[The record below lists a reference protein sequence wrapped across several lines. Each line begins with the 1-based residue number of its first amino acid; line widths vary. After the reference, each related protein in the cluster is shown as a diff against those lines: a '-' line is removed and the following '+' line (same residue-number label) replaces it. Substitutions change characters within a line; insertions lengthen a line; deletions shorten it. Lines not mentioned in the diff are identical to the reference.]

1 MSVHIYDYLN
11 PVKVSVV
18 ITLLFAIY
26 SLSFK
31 TRLHRFLLLI
41 VIICFSTELTNSIL
55 IYHGLSIRILN
66 SISIV
71 FHHLLWLLLLRENI
85 SSKKTLTLFT
95 ILFLLFSILNFIFIE
110 TIESYNYYTFVVGAF
125 IYVVFFIH
133 ESFYQL
139 EKENLPFFISNNF
152 ILTTAPL
159 LFFFG
164 MSLLFGFKNKT
175 ITGTIVFNSMT
186 LYNFIVNLVCLVYYT
201 LLNIYIYREKTIK
214 K

>member
-1 MSVHIYDYLN
+1 MIVDIYAYIN
-11 PVKVSVV
+11 PIKVSVV
-18 ITLLFAIY
+18 ITLLFAVY

-41 VIICFSTELTNSIL
+41 LIICFVNEVINSIFL
-55 IYHGLSIRILN
+55 YCEKPIGITN

-71 FHHLLWLLLLRENI
+71 FHHLLWLYILKDNI
-85 SSKKTLTLFT
+85 RKKESLKISMYF
-95 ILFLLFSILNFIFIE
+95 FVFFSILNFFFIE
-110 TIESYNYYTFVVGAF
+110 STTSYNYYTFTLGAF

-175 ITGTIVFNSMT
+175 ITATIVFNSMT
-186 LYNFIVNLVCLVYYT
+186 LYNFIINLVCLVYYT

>member
-1 MSVHIYDYLN
+1 MSANIYDYIN
-11 PVKVSVV
+11 PIKVSVV

-41 VIICFSTELTNSIL
+41 LIICFSTELTNSIL
-55 IYHGLSIRILN
+55 IYHGISIRILN
-66 SISIV
+66 SISMV
-71 FHHLLWLLLLRENI
+71 FHHLLWLLVLRENI
-85 SSKKTLTLFT
+85 SPKKTLTLFT
-95 ILFLLFSILNFIFIE
+95 IIFVLFSILNFFFIE
-110 TIESYNYYTFVVGAF
+110 TTTSYNYYTFTLGAF
-125 IYVVFFIH
+125 FYVVFFIY
-133 ESFYQL
+133 ESFHQL

-164 MSLLFGFKNKT
+164 MSLLFGFKNKS
-175 ITGTIVFNSMT
+175 ITSTIVFNSMT
-186 LYNFIVNLVCLVYYT
+186 LYNFIINLVCLVYYT

>member
-1 MSVHIYDYLN
+1 MIVNIYDYLN
-11 PVKVSVV
+11 PIKVGVV
-18 ITLLFAIY
+18 ITLLFAVY

-31 TRLHRFLLLI
+31 KRLHRYLLLLLI
-41 VIICFSTELTNSIL
+41 VCFSTELVNSIL
-55 IYHGLSIRILN
+55 IFYEISTGITT
-66 SISIV
+66 SISMV
-71 FHHLLWLLLLRENI
+71 FHHLLWFYILQDNI
-85 SSKKTLTLFT
+85 SRKNELKIGMDLFV
-95 ILFLLFSILNFIFIE
+95 FFSIMNFIFIE
-110 TIESYNYYTFVVGAF
+110 TTTSYNYYTFILGAF

-133 ESFYQL
+133 ESFHQL

-152 ILTTAPL
+152 ILTSAPL

-175 ITGTIVFNSMT
+175 ITSTIVFNSMT
-186 LYNFIVNLVCLVYYT
+186 LYNFIINLVCLVYYT

>member
-1 MSVHIYDYLN
+1 MIVNIYDYLN
-11 PVKVSVV
+11 PIKVGVV
-18 ITLLFAIY
+18 ITLLFAVY

-31 TRLHRFLLLI
+31 KRLHRYLLLLLI
-41 VIICFSTELTNSIL
+41 VCFSTELVNSIL
-55 IYHGLSIRILN
+55 IYYEISTGITT
-66 SISIV
+66 SISMV
-71 FHHLLWLLLLRENI
+71 FHHLLWFYILKDNI
-85 SSKKTLTLFT
+85 SRKNELKIGMDLFV
-95 ILFLLFSILNFIFIE
+95 FFSIMNFIFIE
-110 TIESYNYYTFVVGAF
+110 TTTSYNYYTFILGAF

-133 ESFYQL
+133 ESFHQL

-152 ILTTAPL
+152 ILTSAPL

-175 ITGTIVFNSMT
+175 ITSTIVFNSMT
-186 LYNFIVNLVCLVYYT
+186 LYNFIINLVCLVYYT

>member
-1 MSVHIYDYLN
+1 MIVNIYDYLN
-11 PVKVSVV
+11 PIKVGIV
-18 ITLLFAIY
+18 ITLLFAVY

-31 TRLHRFLLLI
+31 KRLHRYLLLLLI
-41 VIICFSTELTNSIL
+41 VCFSTELVNSIL
-55 IYHGLSIRILN
+55 IYYEISTGITT
-66 SISIV
+66 SISMV
-71 FHHLLWLLLLRENI
+71 FHHLLWFYILKDNI
-85 SSKKTLTLFT
+85 SRKNELKIGMDLFV
-95 ILFLLFSILNFIFIE
+95 FFSIMNFIFIE
-110 TIESYNYYTFVVGAF
+110 TTTSYNYYTFILGAF

-133 ESFYQL
+133 ESFHQL

-152 ILTTAPL
+152 ILTSAPL

-175 ITGTIVFNSMT
+175 ITSTIVFNSMT
-186 LYNFIVNLVCLVYYT
+186 LYNFIINLVCLVYYT